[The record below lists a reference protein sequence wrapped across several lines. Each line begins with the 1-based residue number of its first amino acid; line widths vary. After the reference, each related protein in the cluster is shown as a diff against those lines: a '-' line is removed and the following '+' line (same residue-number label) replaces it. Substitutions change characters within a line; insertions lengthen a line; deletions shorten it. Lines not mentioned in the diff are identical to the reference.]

1 MSYQYIDVNYPK
13 LMKIEN
19 ELNTPLYQIDNFLED
34 DLCDLLISQTNSCM
48 VPSPVVGFGN
58 GVVNSNRTS
67 STVYLRRED
76 TPTLTNRICNLL
88 KKDLNTL
95 ELPQVGRY
103 LATQEYKAHYD
114 AFDLDTEDG
123 RRFALNGGQRVTTVL
138 LYLNNVEKGGETSF
152 PKLNLKIKP
161 QKGTALIF
169 FPATLDGKLDEN
181 ALHSAEAAILNH
193 EKYVCQIWI
202 RQNKFDGQNNVEL
215 STKI

>member
-1 MSYQYIDVNYPK
+1 MYQYVNLDYPK

-19 ELNTPLYQIDNFLED
+19 QLNMPLYKIDSFLED
-34 DLCDLLISQTNSCM
+34 ELCNLLISQTNESM
-48 VPSPVVGFGN
+48 VPSPVVGSGN

-76 TPTLTNRICNLL
+76 TPTITNRICKLL

-123 RRFALNGGQRVTTVL
+123 RRFASNGGQRVCTVL
-138 LYLNNVEKGGETSF
+138 IYINDVEKGGETYF

-161 QKGTALIF
+161 KKGTALLF
-169 FPATLDGKLDEN
+169 FPATLNGKLDEN
-181 ALHSAEAAILNH
+181 ALHSAEPAMLNN

-202 RQNKFDGQNNVEL
+202 RQNNFDGSHNIEL

>member
-1 MSYQYIDVNYPK
+1 MYQYVNLDYPK

-19 ELNTPLYQIDNFLED
+19 QLNMPLYKIDSFLED
-34 DLCDLLISQTNSCM
+34 ELCNLLISQTNESM
-48 VPSPVVGFGN
+48 VPSPVVGSGN

-76 TPTLTNRICNLL
+76 TPTITNRICKLL

-123 RRFALNGGQRVTTVL
+123 RRFASNGGQRVCTVL
-138 LYLNNVEKGGETSF
+138 IYLNDVEKGG
-152 PKLNLKIKP
+152 K
-161 QKGTALIF
+161 
-169 FPATLDGKLDEN
+169 TLTIWFDFN
-181 ALHSAEAAILNH
+181 HILFT
-193 EKYVCQIWI
+193 C
-202 RQNKFDGQNNVEL
+202 F
-215 STKI
+215 